1 MPTAKGA
8 FTAELIALIGPD
20 ATRTLIDHYGGSP
33 LYIPRCHLDHP
44 ITNVLGEASARLLC
58 ERFGGLRVI
67 VPLGHQLALER
78 RNEAIRNDREAGLS
92 IPALARRHGISIR
105 RVYDILGQ
113 AHAPLHSEQSAT
125 PQRQL
130 SLF

>member
-1 MPTAKGA
+1 MTTAKGA
-8 FTAELIALIGPD
+8 FTAELIATIGRD
-20 ATRTLIDHYGGSP
+20 ATRRLIEVYGGSP
-33 LYIPRCHLDHP
+33 LYIPKCPVDHP

-67 VPLGHQLALER
+67 IPLGHQLALER

-92 IPALARRHGISIR
+92 IPALARRHGVSIR
-105 RVYDILGQ
+105 RVYDIVGQ
-113 AHAPLHSEQSAT
+113 TPAPLHPDPSVAS
-125 PQRQL
+125 QRQL